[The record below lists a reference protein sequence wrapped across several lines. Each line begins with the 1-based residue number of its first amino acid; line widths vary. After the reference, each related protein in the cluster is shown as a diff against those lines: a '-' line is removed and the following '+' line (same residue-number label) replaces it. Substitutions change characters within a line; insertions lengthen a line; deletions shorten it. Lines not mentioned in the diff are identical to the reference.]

1 MRIGSEQGLEFEEL
15 LICEMYFLVI
25 LEFCGQFAKSDEVK
39 MLICLFS
46 VKIQS
51 QELENDFGKVS
62 VKSIFPVYVQ

>member
-39 MLICLFS
+39 MLICLF
-46 VKIQS
+46 VFG
-51 QELENDFGKVS
+51 EN
-62 VKSIFPVYVQ
+62 PVPGTRE